1 MAMWSYETL
10 VGEKDNKFHPTKLDY
25 LIPTTTRVVILFCFF
40 TGINVT
46 PIAMVVS
53 VSLCMCV
60 CVCVLGCGAKA
71 QVHWFSHSF
80 TVLYCSEQLAKM
92 IPTGYCLLRW
102 IHTIKALG
110 CLDMLEICGN
120 SVPHRHGG
128 PRSQHSEVVGQ
139 LPTHAP
145 NSNFGHRS
153 CIEAPKQNA
162 TF

>member
-60 CVCVLGCGAKA
+60 CVCVRVWRKGASA
-71 QVHWFSHSF
+71 LVF
-80 TVLYCSEQLAKM
+80 TQLYCAL
-92 IPTGYCLLRW
+92 LLR
-102 IHTIKALG
+102 
-110 CLDMLEICGN
+110 
-120 SVPHRHGG
+120 
-128 PRSQHSEVVGQ
+128 
-139 LPTHAP
+139 
-145 NSNFGHRS
+145 
-153 CIEAPKQNA
+153 A
-162 TF
+162 TC